1 MNDKISMPQTQC
13 FVYLFSY
20 VPQEGPTANLTT
32 VTAENV
38 EDAEKILEK
47 RLEPFGLTAQTA
59 QFRIL
64 GKSDAINFLLP
75 GCKFVVNE
83 SQNEVEDVF
92 VLVER
97 LQNGVCRFV
106 KQHNP
111 KNPNEGFY
119 WHFSEVRPVTSVA
132 SSRI

>member
-1 MNDKISMPQTQC
+1 MSASRPLSSFSI
-13 FVYLFSY
+13 YLFSY

-47 RLEPFGLTAQTA
+47 RLESFGLTAQTA

-64 GKSDAINFLLP
+64 GKSDAINFLA
-75 GCKFVVNE
+75 NE
-83 SQNEVEDVF
+83 SQNEVEGVF

-97 LQNGVCRFV
+97 LQDGVCRFV